1 MNEHAKICSEH
12 FLISDF
18 IKPYA
23 TYRRLKS
30 DVIPSIFRWNKDKV
44 EHRRAE
50 TVIEKLNRS
59 RIEEEEETDTASEGE
74 GDMAVGPRSNPQ
86 VSRKTQ
92 TFDDDFCTDDL
103 GGTFRKLPCSHQFLV
118 RHLLSKCTTP
128 SKEKKLFT
136 HFTGFNSHDGF
147 KSSLHFVLPGLD
159 RKLLTYWDTAAGKSR
174 MIDTEKL
181 FGSDH
186 EKTVEF
192 DDNNHDKST
201 TRLASHK
208 FPLEDEYFLVLMQLR
223 MGLSNI
229 DLSERFC
236 TTESVVN
243 NILLTWINYLYIT
256 LGSLKIWPH
265 RDVILDNAPA
275 EFLEKYTNNVVII
288 DATELKIQVPSALQ
302 KHSESYS
309 TYKSHTTL
317 KCLLGVDP
325 KGGDMF
331 VSQLYEGSISD
342 KQIVKRSGF

>member
-1 MNEHAKICSEH
+1 M
-12 FLISDF
+12 
-18 IKPYA
+18 
-23 TYRRLKS
+23 
-30 DVIPSIFRWNKDKV
+30 

-50 TVIEKLNRS
+50 TVIEKLNHS
-59 RIEEEEETDTASEGE
+59 RIEEQEETDTASEGE
-74 GDMAVGPRSNPQ
+74 GDMAVGPGSNPQ

-103 GGTFRKLPCSHQFLV
+103 GGTFRKLSCSHQFSV
-118 RHLLSKCTTP
+118 RHLISKCTTP

-136 HFTGFNSHDGF
+136 HFTGFNSYGGF

-181 FGSDH
+181 LGSDD

-192 DDNNHDKST
+192 DDDNHDKST

-208 FPLEDEYFLVLMQLR
+208 FLLEDEYFLVLMKLR

-243 NILLTWINYLYIT
+243 NILLTWINYLFIT

-265 RDVILDNAPA
+265 RDVIN
-275 EFLEKYTNNVVII
+275 
-288 DATELKIQVPSALQ
+288 S
-302 KHSESYS
+302 
-309 TYKSHTTL
+309 
-317 KCLLGVDP
+317 
-325 KGGDMF
+325 
-331 VSQLYEGSISD
+331 
-342 KQIVKRSGF
+342 